1 MRISTPPGLQT
12 SNRFKLARL
21 SEREERARGDER
33 GMRGKGKKGIRLLPR
48 LLTVD
53 SVHCSDFRFLWQRCL
68 FRLALYPRL
77 PLPLYH
83 PFTSWLPQLCISLD
97 VCMFANFE
105 LATRYKQSLLQHCP
119 PAAIG
124 CSGQAECFIKEQ
136 QKEAWQGGSGGR
148 SEGQAR

>member
-1 MRISTPPGLQT
+1 MLQNAHFDASRSADLESVQT
-12 SNRFKLARL
+12 GQKGQL
-21 SEREERARGDER
+21 SEREERV
-33 GMRGKGKKGIRLLPR
+33 MRGKGKKGIRLLPR

-83 PFTSWLPQLCISLD
+83 PFTSWLSQLCISLD
-97 VCMFANFE
+97 VCMYANFE

-136 QKEAWQGGSGGR
+136 QKEAWQGRRGG
-148 SEGQAR
+148 